1 MQRRCMM
8 KKRIIILEMFLVMI
22 FTLCSCDKKEKSDNT
37 ERNYITN
44 AVAPE
49 IYEIMYEGSP
59 DDYEVRYRVENNL
72 IDIDGVQEVVS
83 YERFYIYEK
92 DENGNFISC
101 KSIMVT
107 KPNSNHKHM
116 EQYIKDVYG
125 ENFEYLKPY
134 ENVYVI
140 EQEMPLSSK

>member
-1 MQRRCMM
+1 MM
-8 KKRIIILEMFLVMI
+8 KKRIIILEIFLVMI

-37 ERNYITN
+37 EQNYIAN

-49 IYEIMYEGSP
+49 IYEIIYEDSL
-59 DDYEVRYRVENNL
+59 DDYEVRYCVENNL

-92 DENGNFISC
+92 DENGNYIRC

-116 EQYIKDVYG
+116 EQYIRDVYG
-125 ENFEYLKPY
+125 ENFEYFKPY
-134 ENVYVI
+134 DNVYVI
-140 EQEMPLSSK
+140 EQEIPLPSK